1 MRTEHF
7 IALDTHCA
15 TTDMAVVTGRG
26 RLTKRLQCTTAIPPL
41 VEAISSIRRPRYVTL
56 EEGPLADWLFRHLAP
71 HAEEVLV
78 CEPRRNHLIAK
89 DSDKDDP
96 IDAEKLAQLYR
107 GGYLKRVH
115 HPESLGRAVFKQH
128 VATYHDVVK
137 QRVGAAN
144 RVMARLRRHGLF
156 VQEESFTDDIQG
168 REELL
173 RRLPA
178 SRMLRDDVQCL
189 WTIYDSLLY
198 QQEVLRER
206 LTRQA
211 RCVEPIRRFVR
222 LPGVSWIRGAT
233 FYVLV
238 DTPWRFPGKSA
249 LWKYLGIGLERKHSG
264 QGPTRLRVAPQCNRP
279 LKGMILGAAMTAI
292 RIGDNPFADQYRHWI
307 TEGGLSARNARRN
320 VARSLAATLWGMWK
334 NQTEYR
340 PEWVGQGGRSQ
351 VTRSASSIT
360 GP

>member
-15 TTDMAVVTGRG
+15 TTDLAVVTRRG
-26 RLTKRLQCTTAIPPL
+26 RLTKRLQCATTIPPL
-41 VEAISSIRRPRYVTL
+41 VEAITSIRRPRYVTF
-56 EEGPLADWLFRHLAP
+56 EEGPLADWLFRHLSP
-71 HAEEVLV
+71 HADEVFV

-115 HPESLGRAVFKQH
+115 HPESLGRAIFKQH
-128 VATYHDVVK
+128 VATYHDIVR

-144 RVMARLRRHGLF
+144 RIMARLRRHGVF
-156 VQEESFTDDIQG
+156 VQEGDFVDLEE
-168 REELL
+168 REKLI

-178 SRMLRDDVQCL
+178 SRLLREDMKCL
-189 WTIYDSLLY
+189 WAIYDSLIC
-198 QQEVLRER
+198 QEEVLRER

-211 RCVEPIRRFVR
+211 TRAEPIRRFVG
-222 LPGVSWIRGAT
+222 LPGVGWIRGAT
-233 FYVLV
+233 FYVFL

-249 LWKYLGIGLERKHSG
+249 LWKYMGIGLERKHSG
-264 QGPTRLRVAPQCNRP
+264 QGPTRLRVSPQCNRP
-279 LKGMILGAAMTAI
+279 LKGMILGAATTAI
-292 RIGDNPFADQYRHWI
+292 TVGGNPFADQYHQWI
-307 TEGGLSARNARRN
+307 QEGGLSARNARRN

-340 PEWVGQGGRSQ
+340 PEWVGQGSRSQ
-351 VTRSASSIT
+351 VTRSVSSVT